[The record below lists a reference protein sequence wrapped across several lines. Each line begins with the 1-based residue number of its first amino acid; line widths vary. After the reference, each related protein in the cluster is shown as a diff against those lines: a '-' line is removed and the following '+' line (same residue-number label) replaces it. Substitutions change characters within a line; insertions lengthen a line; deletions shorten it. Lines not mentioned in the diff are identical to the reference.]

1 MILMFVRHAESKR
14 DRITKYGKKQCK
26 NLRKEKEGFEFAKVY
41 TSPANRCFKTG
52 RVFQK
57 KFRIELEVVEG
68 MKERELLKTGKPQNE
83 KEQEWYDNY
92 MNPMFSFDSP
102 EGCKEFLTRNF
113 VEFKRII
120 NHHFERNENA
130 IIVAHSGTFYCL
142 MAFINGIQKNKNIN
156 WYRLGTGNKVYFEIN
171 EKV

>member
-1 MILMFVRHAESKR
+1 MILMFVRHAESKK
-14 DRITKYGKKQCK
+14 DRITKLGKKQCK
-26 NLRKEKEGFEFAKVY
+26 MLLKQKENFEFAKIY
-41 TSPANRCFKTG
+41 TSPANRCFKTA
-52 RVFQK
+52 RKFQRK
-57 KFRIELEVVEG
+57 LKIGLEVVG
-68 MKERELLKTGKPQNE
+68 GIKERELLKTGKPQNE

-92 MNPMFSFDSP
+92 MNPMYSCDSP
-102 EGCKEFLTRNF
+102 EGCKEYLTRNF

-156 WYRLGTGNKVYFEIN
+156 WYRIGTAGKVYFEIN